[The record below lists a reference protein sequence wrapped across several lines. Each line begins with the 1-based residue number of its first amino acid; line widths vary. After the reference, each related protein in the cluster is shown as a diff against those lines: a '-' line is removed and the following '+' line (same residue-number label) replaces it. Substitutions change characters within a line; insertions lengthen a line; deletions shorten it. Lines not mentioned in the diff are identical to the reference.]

1 MTIEQLIELLKS
13 QETFFKSVQYGY
25 IEMASGQLGQHFS
38 FKEKDDLDRFA
49 NSKSEDSE
57 QIVVKVFNNKK
68 TLFIATKEYDVIF
81 VYDGRSF
88 SLSQFWKREYQKIE
102 ARPVDLEKF
111 KAELLGH
118 FSNVNKQKLS
128 A

>member
-25 IEMASGQLGQHFS
+25 IEMTSEQLGQSFS
-38 FKEKDDLDRFA
+38 FTEEDDLDRFA

-57 QIVVKVFNNKK
+57 QIVVKAFNNKK
-68 TLFIATKEYDVIF
+68 TLFVATKEYDVIF
-81 VYDGRSF
+81 VYDGIHF

-102 ARPVDLEKF
+102 ARPVDLEQL
-111 KAELLGH
+111 KAELLEH
-118 FSNVNKQKLS
+118 FSNINKQKLS